1 MRHSSMLK
9 PPKIVEHIV
18 PDSIFNDFFER
29 NDDNPYLTIK
39 DGGNDHG
46 EGVMSST
53 YGEINW
59 DHLIEWD
66 DFSVNKEDQDS
77 GVCDQDKSENIE
89 SSMVNSI
96 GNVKREN
103 NGIWEQNEDQ
113 DHDNKMCLNL
123 SLNYQEVMN
132 AWSDRGPCWAND
144 FVHSTSRQ

>member
-1 MRHSSMLK
+1 MRQSSMLK
-9 PPKIVEHIV
+9 PPKIEERIV

-29 NDDNPYLTIK
+29 DDSPYLTIK

-53 YGEINW
+53 YDEINW

-89 SSMVNSI
+89 
-96 GNVKREN
+96 
-103 NGIWEQNEDQ
+103 
-113 DHDNKMCLNL
+113 
-123 SLNYQEVMN
+123 
-132 AWSDRGPCWAND
+132 
-144 FVHSTSRQ
+144 